1 MDKSKSGST
10 PGQASYMGAGG
21 DTLDANTNLDPSL
34 QSGTTPADQQA
45 TQEIEQQHTQTE
57 VLPTALTQQR
67 DPARQMDN
75 SGMLKPTGQG
85 PDADLIGASGED
97 RQDDR

>member
-1 MDKSKSGST
+1 MDEGKSGST
-10 PGQASYMGAGG
+10 PSGASYMGAGG
-21 DTLDANTNLDPSL
+21 NTPNANTNLDPSL

-57 VLPTALTQQR
+57 GLSTALTQQS